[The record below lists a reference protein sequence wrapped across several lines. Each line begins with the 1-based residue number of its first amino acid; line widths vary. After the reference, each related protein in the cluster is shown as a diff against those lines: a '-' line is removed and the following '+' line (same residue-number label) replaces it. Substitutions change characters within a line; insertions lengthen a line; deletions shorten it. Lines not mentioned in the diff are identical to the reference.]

1 MTRSGTELTG
11 EYMRNMAVEWRDK
24 NGVAWDLM
32 TDMARQY
39 VVQGRRFSME
49 KLLQFARYD
58 MVTNG
63 YSQGFKVNNNLKAA
77 LARMM
82 LEENPSFE
90 KYLDIRRSKVDV
102 A

>member
-1 MTRSGTELTG
+1 MAKTELTG
-11 EYMRNMAVEWRDK
+11 EYMKAMAVKWRDE
-24 NGVAWDLM
+24 NPVAWRLM

-58 MVTNG
+58 MNTNG
-63 YSQGFKVNNNLKAA
+63 TSQNFKCNNNTRAY

-82 LEENPSFE
+82 LEENPGFE
-90 KYLDIRRSKVDV
+90 KYLDIRKSKVDL
-102 A
+102 